1 MRKNQTG
8 ISCLLGIVIL
18 VSVIDPVVGNI
29 KVKTSVENNIELE
42 ELTNITLKDDAL
54 HKTYTFFHVE
64 TWYFDAVFTNNYSMA
79 FWITLVQKGNI
90 AIASIAL
97 NIYEDTNRYENR
109 RKLNLFN
116 QFSGSEEKPILKICN
131 KTIVTG
137 YIDELTNRWIF
148 NVSFSKDDQAVDLQY
163 TSTSKGW
170 KVNIKGGWWLVIPRF
185 NVTGTISLNN
195 EKISVSGEGY
205 HDHNWLYTYTPLL
218 QKGWHFGRI
227 VGDNLYVTW
236 VKVMKT
242 RFTGEIIAIL
252 NKEMN
257 DPEIIN
263 KDDFHLTITE
273 YMYNNRR
280 FIPKNFNIE
289 IKNNQ
294 LFADVKMETINVHHY
309 NLPFLNY
316 WKYHLRTV
324 GTISLDNI
332 TEEIDNIQISDLMKF
347 F

>member
-42 ELTNITLKDDAL
+42 ELTNITLKDDAH

-137 YIDELTNRWIF
+137 DIDELTNRWIF

-227 VGDNLYVTW
+227 AGDTLCLTW
-236 VKVMKT
+236 AKVRKK
-242 RFTGEIIAIL
+242 RFKGDKIAIL
-252 NKEMN
+252 NQGQADPVLIDPN
-257 DPEIIN
+257 DF
-263 KDDFHLTITE
+263 KLTITK
-273 YMYNNRR
+273 YMCDHLRR
-280 FIPKNFNIE
+280 IPKKFSVSI
-289 IKNNQ
+289 NNER
-294 LFADVKMETINVHHY
+294 LTIDAKMEALNTQYVR
-309 NLPFLNY
+309 LPLINY
-316 WKYHLRTV
+316 WRYHVRTV
-324 GTISLDNI
+324 GKITLDGLTENIDTVEIS
-332 TEEIDNIQISDLMKF
+332 EFMKF